1 MYALFIRVT
10 LPSFLWYNCTMYKVL
25 TIAGSDS
32 CCGAGVQ
39 ADLNVISA
47 LGAYGTCAIT
57 AITAQNTLGVSSVF
71 NVPAPIVGGQIDAV
85 ISDIGADS
93 LKTGMLVSEEVV
105 AVVCDMFR
113 KHSLKNLVV
122 DPIITSHT
130 GRRLLS
136 GDGIR
141 KIISDLIPLSCL
153 VTPNIPEAEILT
165 DRKIENFSDIKD
177 AASAI
182 FEQGASNVLIK
193 GGHITDHGN
202 GNDDDTNGEIID
214 LFYDGKEFQYF
225 REERVNRD
233 NVHGTGC
240 MYSAAIATELAKGND
255 MISSITVAK
264 RFITKIIKE
273 SSMPGKGNR
282 LADFRHQTGE

>member
-1 MYALFIRVT
+1 
-10 LPSFLWYNCTMYKVL
+10 MYKVL

-39 ADLNVISA
+39 ADLKVISA

-57 AITAQNTLGVSSVF
+57 AITAQNSLGVSSVF
-71 NVPAPIVGGQIDAV
+71 NVPASVVGQQIDAV
-85 ISDIGADS
+85 VSDIGADS
-93 LKTGMLVSEEVV
+93 LKTGMLVSEEIVE
-105 AVVCDMFR
+105 VVCEMFR
-113 KHSLKNLVV
+113 KHCLRNLVV
-122 DPIITSHT
+122 DPVITSHK
-130 GRRLLS
+130 GERLLS
-136 GDGIR
+136 DEGVR
-141 KIISDLIPLSCL
+141 KLVSDLIPLSCL

-165 DRKIENFSDIKD
+165 DSKIEKISDIKG
-177 AASAI
+177 AASAL
-182 FEQGASNVLIK
+182 FERGASNVLIK
-193 GGHITDHGN
+193 GGHAMGHGN
-202 GNDDDTNGEIID
+202 DHDTTGEIID

-225 REERVNRD
+225 REKRINRD

-264 RFITKIIKE
+264 KFITKIIKE

-282 LADFRHQTGE
+282 LADFTHQKTGE

>member
-1 MYALFIRVT
+1 MF
-10 LPSFLWYNCTMYKVL
+10 KVL

-39 ADLNVISA
+39 ADLKVINA
-47 LGAYGTCAIT
+47 LGAYGISAIT

-71 NVPAPIVGGQIDAV
+71 NVPASVVSQQIDAV
-85 ISDIGADS
+85 VSDLGADS

-105 AVVCDMFR
+105 EVVCDMFR
-113 KHSLKNLVV
+113 KHSMKNLVV
-122 DPIITSHT
+122 DPVITSHK
-130 GRRLLS
+130 GERLLS
-136 GDGIR
+136 DEGV
-141 KIISDLIPLSCL
+141 KKLVSDLIPLSCL
-153 VTPNIPEAEILT
+153 VTPNIPEAEILS
-165 DRKIENFSDIKD
+165 DRKIENLSDIKD
-177 AASAI
+177 AASAM

-193 GGHITDHGN
+193 GGHTLNHEDGK
-202 GNDDDTNGEIID
+202 NDVTKGEIVD

-225 REERVNRD
+225 SGKRIDTD

-240 MYSAAIATELAKGND
+240 MYSAAIATELAKGNE

-264 RFITKIIKE
+264 KFITKIIKE

-282 LADFRHQTGE
+282 LADFTHQTGE

>member
-1 MYALFIRVT
+1 MF
-10 LPSFLWYNCTMYKVL
+10 KVL

-39 ADLNVISA
+39 AELKVINA
-47 LGAYGTCAIT
+47 LGAYGTSAIT

-71 NVPAPIVGGQIDAV
+71 NVPASVVGQQIDAV

-93 LKTGMLVSEEVV
+93 LKTGMLVSEEIVE
-105 AVVCDMFR
+105 VVCEMFR

-122 DPIITSHT
+122 DPVITSHK
-130 GRRLLS
+130 GERLLS
-136 GDGIR
+136 DEGV
-141 KIISDLIPLSCL
+141 KKLVSDLIPLSCL

-165 DRKIENFSDIKD
+165 DCKIENISDIKV
-177 AASAI
+177 AASAM

-193 GGHITDHGN
+193 GGHAMGHGNDHGVN
-202 GNDDDTNGEIID
+202 SEIID

-225 REERVNRD
+225 SEKRVDTN

-255 MISSITVAK
+255 VSSAIAVAK
-264 RFITKIIKE
+264 KFITKIIKE
-273 SSMPGKGNR
+273 SSMSGKGSR
-282 LADFRHQTGE
+282 LADFTHQTGE

>member
-1 MYALFIRVT
+1 
-10 LPSFLWYNCTMYKVL
+10 MYKVL

-39 ADLNVISA
+39 ADLKVISV
-47 LGAYGTCAIT
+47 LGAYGTCATT

-71 NVPAPIVGGQIDAV
+71 NVPASVVSQQIEAV
-85 ISDIGADS
+85 VSDIGTDS

-105 AVVCDMFR
+105 TVVCDMFR
-113 KHSLKNLVV
+113 KYRLKNLVV
-122 DPIITSHT
+122 DPIITSHM

-136 GDGIR
+136 GEGVSR
-141 KIISDLIPLSCL
+141 LISDLIPLSCL

-165 DRKIENFSDIKD
+165 DRKINNFSDTKD
-177 AASAI
+177 AASVL

-193 GGHITDHGN
+193 GGHVMNHGDRN
-202 GNDDDTNGEIID
+202 NDDTNGEIVDI
-214 LFYDGKEFQYF
+214 FYDGKEFQYF
-225 REERVNRD
+225 RGKRANIE

-255 MISSITVAK
+255 MISSITTAK
-264 RFITKIIKE
+264 KFITQIIKE
-273 SSMPGKGNR
+273 SSMPGKGHR
-282 LADFRHQTGE
+282 LADFTHQIVKEN

>member
-1 MYALFIRVT
+1 
-10 LPSFLWYNCTMYKVL
+10 MYKVL

-39 ADLNVISA
+39 ADLKVISA
-47 LGAYGTCAIT
+47 FGAYGTCAIT

-71 NVPAPIVGGQIDAV
+71 NVPASVVGQQIEAV
-85 ISDIGADS
+85 VSDIGTDS

-105 AVVCDMFR
+105 EVVCDMFR

-122 DPIITSHT
+122 DPVITSHM

-136 GDGIR
+136 GEGVR

-165 DRKIENFSDIKD
+165 DSKIENLSDIKA
-177 AASAI
+177 AASAL
-182 FEQGASNVLIK
+182 FAQGASNVLIK
-193 GGHITDHGN
+193 GGHVMDHGKEN
-202 GNDDDTNGEIID
+202 DTNGEIID
-214 LFYDGKEFQYF
+214 LFYDGREFQYI
-225 REERVNRD
+225 REKRVNTD
-233 NVHGTGC
+233 NLHGTGC
-240 MYSAAIATELAKGND
+240 MYSSAIATELAKGNE

-264 RFITKIIKE
+264 KFITKIIKE
-273 SSMPGKGNR
+273 SSMLGKGNR
-282 LADFRHQTGE
+282 LADFTHRSGV

>member
-1 MYALFIRVT
+1 
-10 LPSFLWYNCTMYKVL
+10 MYKVL

-39 ADLNVISA
+39 ADLKVISA

-71 NVPAPIVGGQIDAV
+71 NVPASVVGQQIEAV
-85 ISDIGADS
+85 VSDMGTDS

-105 AVVCDMFR
+105 EVVCDMFR

-122 DPIITSHT
+122 DPVITSHM

-136 GDGIR
+136 EEGVR
-141 KIISDLIPLSCL
+141 KLVSDLIPLSCL
-153 VTPNIPEAEILT
+153 VTPNLPEAEILT
-165 DRKIENFSDIKD
+165 GRKIKSLSDTKD
-177 AASAI
+177 AASAL

-193 GGHITDHGN
+193 GGHIMDHGD
-202 GNDDDTNGEIID
+202 GKDDETNGEIID

-225 REERVNRD
+225 REKRLNTD

-240 MYSAAIATELAKGND
+240 MYSAAIATGLAKGND
-255 MISSITVAK
+255 MISSIIVA
-264 RFITKIIKE
+264 REFITKKIKE

-282 LADFRHQTGE
+282 LADFTHQTGE